1 MGSPWKSSWRFIV
14 DNNNPTTQTQTADA
28 VAPSAETLPV
38 RLVLF
43 DIDGTLVST
52 GGAGVKA
59 FAEAFEAAFGVP
71 DATEK
76 IKFAG
81 RTDYSL
87 FRELCQWNEVEFSV
101 SNRELFFENYLRLV
115 DNHLSAKEGG
125 PFPGVVQMLDDFAA
139 MPDAPAIGLLTGN
152 IEEGAKRKLST
163 YGLWDRFAFGGFAND
178 NEDRN
183 LIAAAA
189 KAKGGEYLERPLEG
203 GEIVV
208 IGDTPKD
215 VACGK
220 YIGARTLGVATG
232 GASLEELVECTPDWA
247 VPDLTHL
254 SASEICGC

>member
-1 MGSPWKSSWRFIV
+1 M
-14 DNNNPTTQTQTADA
+14 DNNNPITQTQTADA
-28 VAPSAETLPV
+28 VGSSAGTLPI

-59 FAEAFEAAFGVP
+59 FGEAFEAAFGIP
-71 DATEK
+71 NATEK

-101 SNRELFFENYLRLV
+101 AHRDLFFENYLRLV
-115 DNHLSAKEGG
+115 DNHLQANEGG
-125 PFPGVVQMLDDFAA
+125 PFPGVVKLLDDLAA
-139 MPDAPAIGLLTGN
+139 LPDAPAIALLTGN
-152 IEEGAKRKLST
+152 IEEGAKRKLGT
-163 YGLWDRFAFGGFAND
+163 YDLWDRFAFGGFAND

-189 KAKGGEYLERPLEG
+189 KAKGSEYLERPLEG

-220 YIGARTLGVATG
+220 YIEARTLGVATG
-232 GASLEELVECTPDWA
+232 GASLDELVACTPDWA

-254 SASEICGC
+254 TAAEICGC

>member
-1 MGSPWKSSWRFIV
+1 MASS
-14 DNNNPTTQTQTADA
+14 NPTPKVLVSSPAA
-28 VAPSAETLPV
+28 SGRV

-59 FAEAFEAAFGVP
+59 FGEAFESAFGID
-71 DATEK
+71 DATGK

-87 FRELCQWNEVEFSV
+87 FREMCRHGGVDCTPE
-101 SNRELFFENYLRLV
+101 NRESFFSHYLRLV
-115 DNHLSAKEGG
+115 DSHLDANEGG
-125 PFPGVVQMLDDFAA
+125 PFPGVVRLLDDLAA
-139 MPDAPAIGLLTGN
+139 LPDAPLLGLLTGN
-152 IEEGAKRKLST
+152 IREGAKRKLGV
-163 YGLWDRFAFGGFAND
+163 YGLWDRFALGGFADD

-189 KAKGGEYLERPLEG
+189 AAKGSEYLEGKLAGP
-203 GEIVV
+203 EIVV

-220 YIGARTLGVATG
+220 HIGARTLAVATG
-232 GASLEELVECTPDWA
+232 GATLEALRACEPDWA
-247 VPDLTHL
+247 VTDLTHL
-254 SASEICGC
+254 TAAEVSGR

>member
-1 MGSPWKSSWRFIV
+1 VS
-14 DNNNPTTQTQTADA
+14 NNPTKQIQTANA
-28 VAPSAETLPV
+28 VDSPVEIVPV

-59 FAEAFEAAFGVP
+59 FGEAFNAAFGIP
-71 DATEK
+71 NATDK

-87 FRELCQWNEVEFSV
+87 FRELCHWNEVEYSV
-101 SNRELFFENYLRLV
+101 AHRDLFFENYLRFV
-115 DNHLSAKEGG
+115 VNHLQTNQGG
-125 PFPGVVQMLDDFAA
+125 PFPGVVQMLDDLVALS
-139 MPDAPAIGLLTGN
+139 DAPAIGLLTGN
-152 IEEGAKRKLST
+152 IEEGAKLKLST

-189 KAKGGEYLERPLEG
+189 KARGSEYLERPLEG
-203 GEIVV
+203 SEIVV

-220 YIGARTLGVATG
+220 YIEARTLGVATG
-232 GASLEELVECTPDWA
+232 GASLEELVACSPDWA

-254 SASEICGC
+254 GAAEICGR